1 MNVCEN
7 KSNLVA
13 RMDVTPAYSSFNI
26 LPVGYFFGKVQQ
38 KVVFQ
43 MVYAQTVK
51 YCGKWRR
58 EVW

>member
-26 LPVGYFFGKVQQ
+26 LPVGYFVGKVQQ
-38 KVVFQ
+38 KFLFQ
-43 MVYAQTVK
+43 MVHA
-51 YCGKWRR
+51 
-58 EVW
+58 